1 MALVNPNIAMSYRG
15 VEVPQQN
22 ALADYAAVQQI
33 QSGQRQAE
41 VSQMQIDAMRRD
53 EATLK
58 QIQDTAIKHG
68 GPTDLD
74 SIADAYLNSR
84 NPKFVEFG
92 IGLRQKLDEKKQFA
106 SIMGG
111 KFGAAPAAAAAPASE
126 AYPGYNESIGMAA
139 PAPAPAAAPAS
150 EPYPGYNQ
158 AIGMTP
164 SVNAMAPAAAAPGA
178 NALADVAMLRQRRDA
193 FLSMGTPQAIAA
205 ARALDSDIA
214 LALKAPVYHSVP
226 GVGLVNPITKEV
238 VVAAKAAPPAPTTL
252 ARLQAELALLPKG
265 DPRIPAYQAMIKK
278 ETTHTPG
285 TSVNLPPQEKAEQA
299 DRGKMLVAEFGDISK
314 AAKLA
319 AKTLPS
325 IDANLSILDKGFS
338 TGFGTETVAAG
349 AKVLA
354 ALGVA
359 DADKFATNAQVFQA
373 KATEAVLQKQLE
385 QKGPQTES
393 DAQRID
399 QIGAQLGKTTAGNR
413 FVLTTAKEQ
422 LKRNMEQRDF
432 YAKWWQKNKTYDG
445 AEDAWF
451 SGEGG
456 KSLFDRPALKAYAKS
471 AEAAAAPP
479 AANRPSLDN
488 IFAPKK

>member
-1 MALVNPNIAMSYRG
+1 MALNPNISLGVRPLQVPDPLAQMAQVSQIQSAQRQGEISRMQLEDLKNDRIEMQQFQSQLVANGGSANLDELAKTMLKTPKLFAQG
-15 VEVPQQN
+15 VELTKKLKEQAQFETVGRQLYPELFGATAPAGMPAAPVN
-22 ALADYAAVQQI
+22 ALA
-33 QSGQRQAE
+33 
-41 VSQMQIDAMRRD
+41 
-53 EATLK
+53 T
-58 QIQDTAIKHG
+58 
-68 GPTDLD
+68 
-74 SIADAYLNSR
+74 N
-84 NPKFVEFG
+84 
-92 IGLRQKLDEKKQFA
+92 
-106 SIMGG
+106 
-111 KFGAAPAAAAAPASE
+111 
-126 AYPGYNESIGMAA
+126 AA
-139 PAPAPAAAPAS
+139 PAPAPVNALAAPAS
-150 EPYPGYNQ
+150 EPYPGYNES
-158 AIGMTP
+158 IGMTP
-164 SVNAMAPAAAAPGA
+164 SAAPARAQQLSPTGKTRQQLEGMIFMAQRNPLFKGMAETA
-178 NALADVAMLRQRRDA
+178 KLELAEM
-193 FLSMGTPQAIAA
+193 M
-205 ARALDSDIA
+205 
-214 LALKAPVYHSVP
+214 KAPVYHNVS

-238 VVAAKAAPPAPTTL
+238 VTPAKAAPLNVT
-252 ARLQAELALLPKG
+252 RLIQERDALPKG
-265 DPRIPAYQAMIKK
+265 DPNIAIYNAAIRK
-278 ETTHTPG
+278 ETEFAPRAITN
-285 TSVNLPPQEKAEQA
+285 VNLPSQEKAEQV

-422 LKRNMEQRDF
+422 LKRDMEQRDF

-456 KSLFDRPALKAYAKS
+456 KSLFDRPALKGYIKS
-471 AEAAAAPP
+471 ADAAAAAAAPS

>member
-1 MALVNPNIAMSYRG
+1 MT
-15 VEVPQQN
+15 N
-22 ALADYAAVQQI
+22 AL
-33 QSGQRQAE
+33 
-41 VSQMQIDAMRRD
+41 
-53 EATLK
+53 
-58 QIQDTAIKHG
+58 
-68 GPTDLD
+68 
-74 SIADAYLNSR
+74 
-84 NPKFVEFG
+84 
-92 IGLRQKLDEKKQFA
+92 
-106 SIMGG
+106 
-111 KFGAAPAAAAAPASE
+111 
-126 AYPGYNESIGMAA
+126 A
-139 PAPAPAAAPAS
+139 PAPA
-150 EPYPGYNQ
+150 
-158 AIGMTP
+158 TP
-164 SVNAMAPAAAAPGA
+164 V

-214 LALKAPVYHSVP
+214 LASKPPVRQVVSAGSTVLGPDNKVIYTAP
-226 GVGLVNPITKEV
+226 
-238 VVAAKAAPPAPTTL
+238 AAPPAPTTL

-422 LKRNMEQRDF
+422 LKRDMEQRDF